1 MQYLVEVVV
10 FYVNDT
16 NKCLETKMQFVKA
29 KLVCLIIFVRTTPY
43 TCWSEYILLFFV
55 ARKLP
60 KCKNFIRNYRKQTQ
74 GAPIQL
80 LYSVQNGDDIRMT
93 CHYW

>member
-43 TCWSEYILLFFV
+43 TCWSEYILLF
-55 ARKLP
+55 L
-60 KCKNFIRNYRKQTQ
+60 
-74 GAPIQL
+74 
-80 LYSVQNGDDIRMT
+80 
-93 CHYW
+93 